1 MALHRAPRANRRLGL
16 KIRAILAGGLAL
28 GVGATVTLAAW
39 NDSEYATT
47 TVTASTFNIVG
58 NMSGQT
64 GGTAFTEHDTTAS
77 AGVVTYSPAVTGMSP
92 NTVSYGTVQIQT
104 TAATNVGGSV
114 IVQQSGAAPA
124 TPLAGALRY
133 AIRVAPNQA
142 ACAEALFTS
151 TTPPAGSVIV
161 PNATPFSTGIVTAGQ
176 TTQSLSA
183 AAGNTVTYCVRI
195 ELPAGAPSTLQG
207 GTATAT
213 WQFLA
218 TSSS

>member
-1 MALHRAPRANRRLGL
+1 MALHRAPEADRRLGL

-28 GVGATVTLAAW
+28 GVGATMTLAAW

-47 TVTASTFNIVG
+47 TVTASTFSIVG

-64 GGTAFTEHDTTAS
+64 GGTAFTEHDTTAT

-92 NTVSYGTVQIQT
+92 GTVSYGTVAIQT
-104 TAATNVGGSV
+104 TAATNVTGSV
-114 IVQQSGAAPA
+114 IVQQSGAAPS

-133 AIRVAPNQA
+133 AMRAVPSGASCNA
-142 ACAEALFTS
+142 ALFS
-151 TTPPAGSVIV
+151 NASAAVVV
-161 PNATPFSTGIVTAGQ
+161 PNDTAFSTGISTTGQ
-176 TTQSLSA
+176 TAQTLSA
-183 AAGNTVTYCVRI
+183 AGANTVTYCVRI
-195 ELPAGAPSTLQG
+195 ELPSGALSSLQG
-207 GTATAT
+207 GTAAAT

>member
-1 MALHRAPRANRRLGL
+1 MGRHRAAAADRRLGL

-58 NMSGQT
+58 NMSGGT
-64 GGTAFTEHDTTAS
+64 GFTEHDTTATAGAVTYTPTV
-77 AGVVTYSPAVTGMSP
+77 AGVSPG
-92 NTVSYGTVQIQT
+92 TVSFGTVQIQT
-104 TAATNVGGSV
+104 TSATNVGGSV
-114 IVQQSGAAPA
+114 VVQQSGAAPS
-124 TPLAGALRY
+124 TPLAGALTY
-133 AIRVAPNQA
+133 AIRVAPNVAGCNQ
-142 ACAEALFTS
+142 ALFTNAS
-151 TTPPAGSVIV
+151 PPAGSVIV
-161 PNATPFSTGIVTAGQ
+161 PNATAFSTGIVSAGQ
-176 TTQSLSA
+176 TAQSLSA

-195 ELPAGAPSTLQG
+195 ELPAGAPSSLQG
-207 GTATAT
+207 GTAAAT